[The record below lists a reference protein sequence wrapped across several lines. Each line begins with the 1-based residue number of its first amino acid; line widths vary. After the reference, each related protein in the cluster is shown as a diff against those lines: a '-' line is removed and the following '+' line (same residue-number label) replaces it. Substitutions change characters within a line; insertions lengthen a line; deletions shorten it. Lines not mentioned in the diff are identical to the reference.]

1 MSANY
6 KQHKNSIVNKG
17 NIYLIPLP
25 IAALD
30 EFKSDSYPLQN
41 AMIINQLNYFAVE
54 NIRTARRFLKKIN
67 RNIDIDQLHFI
78 ELNKK
83 TTDEELSI
91 IIKILKEDNDVG
103 VMSESGCPGIADPGQ
118 EICKRAHQ
126 DNIRVIPL
134 IGPSSILMALMASGL
149 NGQQFTFHG
158 YLPIKENEITQKL
171 NKLTKIPGAH
181 IFIETPYRNVKLLQI
196 LVEKLPKNKRLC
208 VAIDVNGKNEKIIT
222 KEVHEMKDV
231 ELYIKKQPTIFIF
244 E

>member
-1 MSANY
+1 MSADY
-6 KQHKNSIVNKG
+6 KQHKDSIVNKG

-25 IAALD
+25 ITALD

-41 AMIINQLNYFAVE
+41 AQIINQLNYFAVE

-91 IIKILKEDNDVG
+91 IIKILKEGDDVG

-126 DNIRVIPL
+126 DNIRIIPL

-181 IFIETPYRNVKLLQI
+181 IFIETPYRNAKLLQI

-208 VAIDVNGKNEKIIT
+208 VAMDVNGKNEKIIT

>member
-6 KQHKNSIVNKG
+6 KQHKNSVVNKG

-41 AMIINQLNYFAVE
+41 AQIINQLNYFAVE

-91 IIKILKEDNDVG
+91 IIKILKEGDDIG

-181 IFIETPYRNVKLLQI
+181 IFIETPYRNAKLLQI

-208 VAIDVNGKNEKIIT
+208 VAMDVNGKNEKIIT
-222 KEVHEMKDV
+222 KEIHEMKDV

>member
-6 KQHKNSIVNKG
+6 KQHKDSIVNKG

-25 IAALD
+25 ITALD

-41 AMIINQLNYFAVE
+41 AQIINQLNYFAVE

-91 IIKILKEDNDVG
+91 IIKILKEGDDVG

-158 YLPIKENEITQKL
+158 YLPIKENEITHKL

-181 IFIETPYRNVKLLQI
+181 IFIETPYRNTKLLQI

>member
-41 AMIINQLNYFAVE
+41 AQIINQLNYFAVE

-91 IIKILKEDNDVG
+91 IIKILKEGDDVG

-118 EICKRAHQ
+118 EICKLAHH

-181 IFIETPYRNVKLLQI
+181 IFIETPYRNAKLLQI

-208 VAIDVNGKNEKIIT
+208 VAVDVNGKNEKIIT

>member
-41 AMIINQLNYFAVE
+41 AQIINQLNYFAVE

-91 IIKILKEDNDVG
+91 IIKILKEGDDVG

-181 IFIETPYRNVKLLQI
+181 IFIETPYRNAKLLQI

-208 VAIDVNGKNEKIIT
+208 VAVDVNGKNEKIIT

>member
-6 KQHKNSIVNKG
+6 KQHKDSIVNKG

-41 AMIINQLNYFAVE
+41 AQIINQLNYFAVE

-91 IIKILKEDNDVG
+91 IIKILKEGDDVG

-181 IFIETPYRNVKLLQI
+181 IFIETPYRNAKLLQI

-208 VAIDVNGKNEKIIT
+208 VAMDVNGKNEKIIT

>member
-6 KQHKNSIVNKG
+6 KQHKNSVVNKG

-25 IAALD
+25 IAALE

-41 AMIINQLNYFAVE
+41 AQIINQLNYFAVE

-91 IIKILKEDNDVG
+91 IIKILKEGDDVG

-181 IFIETPYRNVKLLQI
+181 IFIETPYRNAKLLQI

-208 VAIDVNGKNEKIIT
+208 VAMDVNGKNEKIIT

>member
-6 KQHKNSIVNKG
+6 KQHKNSVVNKG

-41 AMIINQLNYFAVE
+41 AQIINQLNYFAVE

-91 IIKILKEDNDVG
+91 IIKILKEGDDIG

-181 IFIETPYRNVKLLQI
+181 IFIETPYRNAKLLQI
-196 LVEKLPKNKRLC
+196 LVEKLPKNKRHC
-208 VAIDVNGKNEKIIT
+208 VAIDVHGKNEKIIT

>member
-41 AMIINQLNYFAVE
+41 AQIINQLNYFAVE

-91 IIKILKEDNDVG
+91 IIKILKEGDDIG

-134 IGPSSILMALMASGL
+134 IGPSSIIMALMASGL

-171 NKLTKIPGAH
+171 NKLSKIPGAH
-181 IFIETPYRNVKLLQI
+181 IFIETPYRNAKLLQI

-208 VAIDVNGKNEKIIT
+208 VAMDVNGKNEKIIT

>member
-6 KQHKNSIVNKG
+6 KQHKDSIVNKG

-25 IAALD
+25 ITALD

-41 AMIINQLNYFAVE
+41 TQVINQLNYFAVE

-91 IIKILKEDNDVG
+91 IIKILKEGDDVG

-158 YLPIKENEITQKL
+158 YLPIKENEITHKI

-181 IFIETPYRNVKLLQI
+181 IFIETPYRNAKLFQI
-196 LVEKLPKNKRLC
+196 LVEKLPINKRLC
-208 VAIDVNGKNEKIIT
+208 VAVDVNGKNEKIIT

>member
-67 RNIDIDQLHFI
+67 RNIDIDQLYFI

-91 IIKILKEDNDVG
+91 IIKILKEGDDIG

-134 IGPSSILMALMASGL
+134 VGPSSILMALMASGL

-181 IFIETPYRNVKLLQI
+181 IFIETPYRNAKLLQI

-208 VAIDVNGKNEKIIT
+208 VAVDVNGKNEKIIT

>member
-25 IAALD
+25 ITALD

-41 AMIINQLNYFAVE
+41 AQIINQLNYFAVE

-91 IIKILKEDNDVG
+91 IIKILKEGDDIG

-181 IFIETPYRNVKLLQI
+181 IFIETPYRNAKLLQI

-208 VAIDVNGKNEKIIT
+208 VAVDVNGKNEKIIT

>member
-91 IIKILKEDNDVG
+91 IIKILKEGNDVG

-181 IFIETPYRNVKLLQI
+181 IFIETPYRNTKLLQI

>member
-1 MSANY
+1 MSADY
-6 KQHKNSIVNKG
+6 KQHKDSIVNKG

-25 IAALD
+25 IAALE

-41 AMIINQLNYFAVE
+41 AQIINQLNYFAVE

-91 IIKILKEDNDVG
+91 IIKILKEGDDVG

-118 EICKRAHQ
+118 EICKRAHE
-126 DNIRVIPL
+126 DNIRIIPL

-181 IFIETPYRNVKLLQI
+181 IFIETPYRNAKLLQI

-208 VAIDVNGKNEKIIT
+208 VAMDVNGKNEKIIT

>member
-41 AMIINQLNYFAVE
+41 AQIINQLNYFAVE

-91 IIKILKEDNDVG
+91 IIKILKEGDDIG

-126 DNIRVIPL
+126 GNIRVIPL

-181 IFIETPYRNVKLLQI
+181 IFIETPYRNAKLLQI

-208 VAIDVNGKNEKIIT
+208 VAVDVNGKNEKIIT

>member
-6 KQHKNSIVNKG
+6 KQHKDSIVNKG

-30 EFKSDSYPLQN
+30 EFKSDSYPLLN
-41 AMIINQLNYFAVE
+41 AQIINQLNYFAVE

-91 IIKILKEDNDVG
+91 IIKILKEGDDVG

-181 IFIETPYRNVKLLQI
+181 IFIETPYRNAKLLQI

-208 VAIDVNGKNEKIIT
+208 VAMDVNGTNEKIIT

-231 ELYIKKQPTIFIF
+231 KLYIKKQPTIFIF

>member
-41 AMIINQLNYFAVE
+41 AQIINQLNYFAVE

-91 IIKILKEDNDVG
+91 IIKILKEGDDVG

-181 IFIETPYRNVKLLQI
+181 IFIETPYRNAKLLQI

-208 VAIDVNGKNEKIIT
+208 VAMDVNGKNEKIIT

>member
-6 KQHKNSIVNKG
+6 KQHKDPIVKKG

-25 IAALD
+25 ITALD
-30 EFKSDSYPLQN
+30 EFRSDSYPLQN
-41 AMIINQLNYFAVE
+41 TQVINQLNYFAVE

-83 TTDEELSI
+83 TTDEELST
-91 IIKILKEDNDVG
+91 IIKILKEGDDVG

-134 IGPSSILMALMASGL
+134 IGPSSIIMALMASGL

-158 YLPIKENEITQKL
+158 YLPIKENEITKKL

-181 IFIETPYRNVKLLQI
+181 IFIETPYRNAKLLQI

-208 VAIDVNGKNEKIIT
+208 VAMDVNGTNEKIIT
-222 KEVHEMKDV
+222 KEVHKMKDV

>member
-6 KQHKNSIVNKG
+6 KQHKDSIVNKG

-41 AMIINQLNYFAVE
+41 AQIINQLNYFAVE

-91 IIKILKEDNDVG
+91 IIKILKEGDDVG

-181 IFIETPYRNVKLLQI
+181 IFIETPYRNAKLLQI

>member
-41 AMIINQLNYFAVE
+41 AQIINQLNYFAVE

-91 IIKILKEDNDVG
+91 IIKILKEGDDIG

-181 IFIETPYRNVKLLQI
+181 IFIETPYRNAKLLQI
-196 LVEKLPKNKRLC
+196 LVEELPKNKRLC
-208 VAIDVNGKNEKIIT
+208 VAMDVNGKNEKIIT

>member
-91 IIKILKEDNDVG
+91 IIKILKEGNDVG

-181 IFIETPYRNVKLLQI
+181 VFIETPYRNTKLLQI

-222 KEVHEMKDV
+222 KEVREMKDV

>member
-6 KQHKNSIVNKG
+6 KQHKNSVVNKG

-41 AMIINQLNYFAVE
+41 EQIINQLNYFAVE

-91 IIKILKEDNDVG
+91 IIKILKEGNDVG

-181 IFIETPYRNVKLLQI
+181 IFIETPYRNAKLLQI

-208 VAIDVNGKNEKIIT
+208 VAMDVNGKNEKIIT

>member
-91 IIKILKEDNDVG
+91 IIKILKEGNDVG

-181 IFIETPYRNVKLLQI
+181 IFIETPYRNTKLLQI

-208 VAIDVNGKNEKIIT
+208 VAMNVNGKNEKIIT

>member
-6 KQHKNSIVNKG
+6 KQHKNSVVNKG

-41 AMIINQLNYFAVE
+41 AQIINQLNYFAVE

-91 IIKILKEDNDVG
+91 IIKILKEGDDIG

-126 DNIRVIPL
+126 YNIRVIPL

-181 IFIETPYRNVKLLQI
+181 IFIETPYRNAKLLQI

-208 VAIDVNGKNEKIIT
+208 VAMDVNGKNEKIIT
-222 KEVHEMKDV
+222 KEIHEMKDV

>member
-6 KQHKNSIVNKG
+6 KQHKNSVVNKG

-41 AMIINQLNYFAVE
+41 EQIINQLNYFAVE

-91 IIKILKEDNDVG
+91 IIKILKEGDNVG

-181 IFIETPYRNVKLLQI
+181 IFIETPYRNAKLLQI

-208 VAIDVNGKNEKIIT
+208 VAMDVNGKNEKIIT

>member
-6 KQHKNSIVNKG
+6 KQHKDSIVNKG

-25 IAALD
+25 ITALD

-41 AMIINQLNYFAVE
+41 AQIINQLNYFAVE

-91 IIKILKEDNDVG
+91 IIKILKEGDDVG

-181 IFIETPYRNVKLLQI
+181 IFIETPYRNAKLLQI